1 MGNRVGRFN
10 QSFEIP
16 FWSGRS
22 EQCRASRLSRRSGVI
37 MRIPLNLSSEPFR
50 RDRPMIVASVAVGI
64 LMAGVLSMLIWL
76 YFAERGEMADTR
88 EAIAR
93 LETRVASMS
102 AEQARL
108 ESILRQPQNAE
119 VLERSIF
126 LNSLLMRK
134 GISWTRIFSDLE
146 SVMPYNVRL
155 ISVRPEVTA
164 ENEILLAMNVA
175 SAAREPVI
183 EMIKRL
189 ETTPQFGAAAVT
201 GPVPPGQTEP
211 VSRHRIG

>member
-1 MGNRVGRFN
+1 
-10 QSFEIP
+10 
-16 FWSGRS
+16 
-22 EQCRASRLSRRSGVI
+22 

-76 YFAERGEMADTR
+76 SFAERGEMADTR

-175 SAAREPVI
+175 SAAREPGI

-189 ETTPQFGAAAVT
+189 ETAPQFESAAVHSSL
-201 GPVPPGQTEP
+201 PPGQNEP
-211 VSRHRIG
+211 LYRYRISVNYAQKL